1 MSALECLTYQA
12 FKNPA
17 NEATFS
23 TEGGKHGVPRYDGDP
38 TVLAEYAFRVRLM
51 EAKMSTLDKTEQ
63 AKQGPLGLRLVEGLS
78 GAALQVAR
86 EISMEQL
93 ASEKGPKELLD
104 LLYQAF
110 QPRRTQ
116 EARELYAA
124 GAQVHG
130 MMSRQNT
137 EPMVSYLLRRKTW

>member
-38 TVLAEYAFRVRLM
+38 EYAFRVRLL
-51 EAKMSTLDKTEQ
+51 EARMSMLDKTEQ

-86 EISMEQL
+86 
-93 ASEKGPKELLD
+93 
-104 LLYQAF
+104 
-110 QPRRTQ
+110 
-116 EARELYAA
+116 
-124 GAQVHG
+124 
-130 MMSRQNT
+130 
-137 EPMVSYLLRRKTW
+137 